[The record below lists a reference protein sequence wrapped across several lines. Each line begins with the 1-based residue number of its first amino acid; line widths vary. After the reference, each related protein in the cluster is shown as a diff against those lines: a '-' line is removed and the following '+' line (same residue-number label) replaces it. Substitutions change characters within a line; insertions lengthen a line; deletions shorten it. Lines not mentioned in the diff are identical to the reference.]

1 MNEHT
6 RKIHY
11 FFFGQDFS
19 DGLRITFAI
28 LLPALVF
35 SQLQQ
40 FEIGLTLSTGAVC
53 ISITDLP
60 GPIEHKRNGMLAGCV
75 CVFLVAVLT
84 GLVQYSNWLLGLEV
98 ATLSFVFTMLLV
110 YGARAGAVGSAALLI
125 MILMMDQP
133 RTPAQVLP
141 YAGLVLAGGVWY
153 MVLSMLLH
161 QVRPHRA
168 ARQALAECIHAISGF
183 LTIKADFYT
192 LETNLEGDYRRLVA
206 QQVVVSEKQDA
217 VREVLFRSRQISS
230 ESTTRGRR
238 LVVTFIDVVDLYEH
252 ITATYYDYAAL
263 RTQFGH
269 TGILADVARMIRHMA
284 VELDHIGAAIQANR
298 PYTTRANLKG
308 QLEDL
313 KVRIDAIGEE
323 GSAGSNLVL
332 KKILVNLRNLTQRVN
347 DILNYFDEA
356 RASTRGG
363 RELEVSRFVSKNE
376 YELKAIRDNLTFN
389 SSVFRHAIRMTLACS
404 VGFVASKLLFPGS
417 HSYWILMTTTYML
430 KPGFSLTKERNYQR
444 VLGTLAGGAIGV
456 LILWLIPN
464 QTVQFACMV
473 VLMVISYSFQ
483 RTNYIIT
490 VTCLTPFIL
499 IMFSLL
505 GVGYLGVIEERVVDT
520 LVGCAIAFSAGYL
533 LFPKWESE
541 QLQDFMRDV
550 LRANLK
556 YLHKLAE
563 SIAGVSFRQTDYN
576 LVRKEVYVSS
586 ANLSAAF
593 QRMLSE
599 PKSTQRSSNEVHDF
613 VVLNHILASN
623 IASITSAAG
632 GQSLVPT
639 IRKPLRMA
647 LVTLGRS
654 LKKLEPD
661 APEPPT
667 DFLAVE
673 PDAFPKQVLTPEENL
688 LREQLEFIQKVSND
702 IGKTTDAILVR

>member
-1 MNEHT
+1 MNEQT

-35 SQLQQ
+35 SWLGQ
-40 FEIGLTLSTGAVC
+40 FETGLTLSTGAVC

-60 GPIEHKRNGMLAGCV
+60 GPIEHKRNGMLYGNLCL
-75 CVFLVAVLT
+75 FLVGLLT
-84 GLVQYSNWLLGLEV
+84 GLLNHSNWLLGLEV
-98 ATLSFVFTMLLV
+98 AGLTFVFTMFLV
-110 YGARAGAVGSAALLI
+110 YGARAGAIGSAALLV
-125 MILMMDQP
+125 MILNMDKP
-133 RTPAQVLP
+133 LTPAQVLP
-141 YAGLVLAGGVWY
+141 HSLLLLAGGVWY
-153 MVLSMLLH
+153 TVLSLLLH

-168 ARQALAECIHAISGF
+168 ARQALAECIHAIAQF

-192 LETNLEGDYRRLVA
+192 LDTTLDEDYRHLVA

-217 VREVLFRSRQISS
+217 VREVLFKSRQIVN
-230 ESTTRGRR
+230 ESTSRGRR

-263 RTQFGH
+263 RAQFGH
-269 TGILADVARMIRHMA
+269 TGILGEVAELIRHMA

-298 PYTTRANLKG
+298 PYTTRAALKT
-308 QLEDL
+308 QLETL
-313 KVRIDAIGEE
+313 KARIDAIGEE

-347 DILNYFDEA
+347 DILNYFDSA
-356 RASTRGG
+356 KTGQTYG
-363 RELEVSRFVSKNE
+363 RELEYSRFVSHDE
-376 YELKAIRDNLTFN
+376 VDLKSIRDNLTFS

-404 VGFVASKLLFPGS
+404 VGFLASKLLFPGY

-444 VLGTLAGGAIGV
+444 ILGTLAGGVIGV
-456 LILWLIPN
+456 LILWLIPEK
-464 QTVQFACMV
+464 TVQFALMV

-483 RTNYIIT
+483 RTNYIVT

-505 GVGYLGVIEERVVDT
+505 GVGYLGVIEERITDT
-520 LVGCAIAFSAGYL
+520 FIGCAIAFSAGYL
-533 LFPKWESE
+533 LFPKWEAD
-541 QLQDFMRDV
+541 QLQVFMRDV
-550 LRANLK
+550 LQANLN
-556 YLHKLAE
+556 YLLKLAE
-563 SIAGVSFRQTDYN
+563 SISGVAYRQTDYK
-576 LVRKEVYVSS
+576 LVRKNVYVSS

-599 PKSTQRSSNEVHDF
+599 PKSTRRNSSEVHEF

-623 IASITSAAG
+623 IASITSTAP
-632 GQSLVPT
+632 GQPLVPAT
-639 IRKPLRMA
+639 RKPLRQA
-647 LVTLGRS
+647 LLGLARS
-654 LKKLEPD
+654 LKKLDEQ
-661 APEPPT
+661 AQESAT
-667 DFLAVE
+667 DFLTAE
-673 PDAFPKQVLTPEENL
+673 PEAFPKQVLTPEENL
-688 LREQLEFIQKVSND
+688 LREQLEFIQKISSD
-702 IGKTTDAILVR
+702 ISKTTEAILAK

>member
-1 MNEHT
+1 MNEQT

-35 SQLQQ
+35 ARLGQ
-40 FEIGLTLSTGAVC
+40 FETGLALSTGAVC

-60 GPIEHKRNGMLAGCV
+60 GPIEHKRNGMLYGNLCI
-75 CVFLVAVLT
+75 FLVALLT
-84 GLVQYSNWLLGLEV
+84 GLVQHSNLLLGLEV
-98 ATLSFVFTMLLV
+98 ATLTFIFTMFLV
-110 YGARAGAVGSAALLI
+110 YGARAGALGSAALLI
-125 MILMMDQP
+125 MILLMDQP
-133 RTPAQVLP
+133 RTPAQILP
-141 YAGLVLAGGVWY
+141 HAALVLAGGAWY
-153 MVLSMLLH
+153 MVLSLLLH

-168 ARQALAECIHAISGF
+168 ARQALAECIHAIAQF
-183 LTIKADFYT
+183 LTVKADFYT
-192 LETNLEGDYRRLVA
+192 LETSLQEDYRHLIA
-206 QQVVVSEKQDA
+206 QQVIVSEKQDA
-217 VREVLFRSRQISS
+217 VREVLFKSRQIVN
-230 ESTTRGRR
+230 ESTNRGRR

-263 RTQFGH
+263 RAQFGH
-269 TGILADVARMIRHMA
+269 TGVLGEVAQMIRHMA

-298 PYTTRANLKG
+298 PYTTRADLKG
-308 QLEDL
+308 QLEAL
-313 KVRIDAIGEE
+313 KTHIDAIGEA
-323 GSAGSNLVL
+323 GTAGSNLVL

-347 DILNYFDEA
+347 DILKYFDPA
-356 RASTRGG
+356 KAGQVQG
-363 RELEVSRFVSKNE
+363 RELEFSRFVSHNE
-376 YELKAIRDNLTFN
+376 FELKSLRDNLTFN
-389 SSVFRHAIRMTLACS
+389 SSVFRHAVRMTLACS
-404 VGFVASKLLFPGS
+404 VGFIASKLLFPGY

-444 VLGTLAGGAIGV
+444 ILGTLAGGALGV
-456 LILWLIPN
+456 LILLLIPD
-464 QTVQFACMV
+464 QTVQFVCMV

-483 RTNYIIT
+483 RTNYIVT

-505 GVGYLGVIEERVVDT
+505 GVGYVGVVEERILDT
-520 LVGCAIAFSAGYL
+520 FIGCAIAFSAGYF

-541 QLQDFMRDV
+541 QLEDFMRAV
-550 LRANLK
+550 LRANLH

-563 SIAGVSFRQTDYN
+563 SISGVSFRQTDYK

-599 PKSTQRSSNEVHDF
+599 PKSTRRSSNEVHEF

-623 IASITSAAG
+623 IASITSAATA
-632 GQSLVPT
+632 QPMVPVV
-639 IRKPLRMA
+639 RKPLRLA
-647 LVTLGRS
+647 LSTLVRS
-654 LKKLEPD
+654 LKKLDPEAQEP
-661 APEPPT
+661 AT

-673 PDAFPKQVLTPEENL
+673 ADAFPKQVLTPEENL
-688 LREQLEFIQKVSND
+688 VREQLEFIQKVSSD
-702 IGKTTDAILVR
+702 ISKTTDAILAR